1 MADSERKL
9 CLNPSFS
16 IARPC
21 ICARIRR
28 GSWCAPSDRQLNRGT
43 STRSTDRRQTI
54 VDRLFGRSEPRN
66 PAAWKGSRTP
76 AALRCAAERG
86 SRRTGARAGGPMVR
100 RDLSTPQ
107 ERFPL
112 KTGKCVPLSDVV
124 VILSRLG
131 RARKTIGDGK
141 TTTAKLVAADLTMA
155 VVRRGRRDLRN
166 AVGRVSP
173 SSGAKELPSD
183 VGSRTPIASF
193 GSNTLG
199 SSRSRRTRG

>member
-1 MADSERKL
+1 
-9 CLNPSFS
+9 
-16 IARPC
+16 
-21 ICARIRR
+21 
-28 GSWCAPSDRQLNRGT
+28 
-43 STRSTDRRQTI
+43 
-54 VDRLFGRSEPRN
+54 
-66 PAAWKGSRTP
+66 
-76 AALRCAAERG
+76 
-86 SRRTGARAGGPMVR
+86 MVR

-155 VVRRGRRDLRN
+155 VVRRGRRDLTQRRRKGFPKLGSKGTPF
-166 AVGRVSP
+166 GRRFKNSYRV
-173 SSGAKELPSD
+173 L
-183 VGSRTPIASF
+183 